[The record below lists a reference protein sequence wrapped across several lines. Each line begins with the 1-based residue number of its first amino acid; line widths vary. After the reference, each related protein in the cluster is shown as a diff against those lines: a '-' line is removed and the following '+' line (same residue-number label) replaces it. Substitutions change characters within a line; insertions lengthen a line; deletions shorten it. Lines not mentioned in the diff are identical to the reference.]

1 MLYSS
6 CLIKVSFHSV
16 RAFTITGTIRVYQ
29 LVLFWRLIKK
39 PNLIQDLLLWPKLFY
54 NLQNDSNVL
63 YKEAIKKRTSSK
75 EIKIH
80 ELDVKV
86 LVTCCYID
94 MYPYVSLT
102 QQAFVSLQHIF
113 SVSRLQHIFRF
124 EDVFKTSRNTS

>member
-1 MLYSS
+1 MLCSS

-39 PNLIQDLLLWPKLFY
+39 PNLIQDLLLWAKLFY

-63 YKEAIKKRTSSK
+63 YKEAIKKERLAK
-75 EIKIH
+75 KLKKH
-80 ELDVKV
+80 GLDVKV
-86 LVTCCYID
+86 LVTCCYTD

-102 QQAFVSLQHIF
+102 QPAFVSLQHIF
-113 SVSRLQHIFRF
+113 SVRRLQHIFRL
-124 EDVFKTSRNTS
+124 EDVLKTSRKTS